1 MVSETLKKSASGNR
15 NDFHFQR
22 KDLIFLSFS
31 FLKMRDEQDFYDVLS
46 NFIWCHNYIL
56 INSIL
61 MENYDFFFLSAGCIL
76 KILY

>member
-1 MVSETLKKSASGNR
+1 
-15 NDFHFQR
+15 
-22 KDLIFLSFS
+22 
-31 FLKMRDEQDFYDVLS
+31 MRDEQDFYDVLS